1 MFTLSGNILSYTPV
15 HGWNV
20 ETTQV
25 GKDYIET
32 HTYDAYY
39 TGGHYKISEAE
50 YNSLKKTMH
59 TGWTKDPTYKYT
71 YSIFYKNINV
81 SPKHF
86 Q

>member
-50 YNSLKKTMH
+50 YNSLKNTMH
-59 TGWTKDPTYKYT
+59 TG
-71 YSIFYKNINV
+71 
-81 SPKHF
+81 
-86 Q
+86 